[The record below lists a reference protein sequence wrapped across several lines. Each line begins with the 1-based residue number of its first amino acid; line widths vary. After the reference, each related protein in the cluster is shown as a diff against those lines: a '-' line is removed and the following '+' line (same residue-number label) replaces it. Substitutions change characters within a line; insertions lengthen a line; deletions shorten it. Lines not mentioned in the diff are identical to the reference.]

1 MSSGN
6 IVPHTFAIENDI
18 RRFPENINSVHNIL
32 ARCADSESDVEGH
45 KDEGYT
51 RW

>member
-6 IVPHTFAIENDI
+6 VVPHTFAIENDI
-18 RRFPENINSVHNIL
+18 RRFSENVNGVHDIL
-32 ARCADSESDVEGH
+32 ARCADSESNVEGH